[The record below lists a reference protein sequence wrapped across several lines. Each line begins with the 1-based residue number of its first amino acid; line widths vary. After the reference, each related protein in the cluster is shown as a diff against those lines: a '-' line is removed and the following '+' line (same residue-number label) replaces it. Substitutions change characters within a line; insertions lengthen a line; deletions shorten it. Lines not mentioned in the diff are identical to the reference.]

1 MSQMRTVLALSVVA
15 VLTLGACSSTT
26 AEEPPAVPVDT
37 GAPAIPEPDGG
48 TVVADMVVDANA
60 GAITEGFT
68 PNTLTAPTDD
78 DLTIAFN
85 NNDEGVPHAIQI
97 FEGDSPSGTPVFAPK
112 DGETITGVAATVY
125 TFGPLAAGTYT
136 WNCPVHPSMTGTLTV
151 A

>member
-1 MSQMRTVLALSVVA
+1 MSKMRTVLAVSFA
-15 VLTLGACSSTT
+15 AALTLGACSSDT
-26 AEEPPAVPVDT
+26 AEEPPPAPVDT
-37 GAPAIPEPDGG
+37 GAPALPDPDGG
-48 TVVADMVVDANA
+48 TVSADMVVDANP

-68 PNTLTAPTDD
+68 PNTLTGPTDD

-97 FEGDSPSGTPVFAPK
+97 FEGESPDGDPVFAPK

-125 TFGPLAAGTYT
+125 NFGPLDAGTYT
-136 WNCPVHPSMTGTLTV
+136 WNCPVHPSMTGTLTI